1 MGKFDKIEAA
11 PRRVMT
17 LFFIFDTSG
26 SMEGD
31 RIGQINASMQ
41 EIVTYVADISAT
53 NADAQIKVQVME
65 FSSGTEWMYP
75 QPIPAEDFQWRD
87 LEAGGLTQ
95 MGEAFTELNDKLS
108 QSHGFMSQ
116 ASGSFAPAIVLM
128 SDGEPTDDHKRG
140 LAKLQNN
147 GWYKA
152 AIKVAIAIG
161 DDANRD
167 VLAEFTGNKEAVL
180 TVHNKE
186 QLKKI
191 IHFVSV
197 TASQVASSHSS
208 VGKDAPTSKQEEFVN
223 TLNDAKDTSKE
234 TFDGV
239 DVGSDTTN
247 SGTDEWGDE
256 QF

>member
-1 MGKFDKIEAA
+1 MGKFDEIEAA

-17 LFFIFDTSG
+17 LFILVDTSG

-31 RIGQINASMQ
+31 RIGQVNASML
-41 EIVTYVADISAT
+41 EVIPYIDDISKS
-53 NADAQIKVQVME
+53 NADAQVKVAVME
-65 FSSGTEWMYP
+65 FSSGCDWQYP
-75 QPIPAEDFQWRD
+75 QPMDAGQYQWRD
-87 LEAGGLTQ
+87 LGAGGLTQ

-108 QSHGFMSQ
+108 TSHGFMNQ
-116 ASGSFAPAIVLM
+116 ASGSFAPAIILL
-128 SDGEPTDDHKRG
+128 SDGEPTDDYKRG
-140 LAKLQNN
+140 LSKLKEN

-152 AIKVAIAIG
+152 GIKVAIAIG
-161 DDANRD
+161 DDANKD

-208 VGKDAPTSKQEEFVN
+208 VGSEAADSKQEEFVD
-223 TLNDAKDTSKE
+223 TLKDAQDTTD
-234 TFDGV
+234 TFEGV
-239 DVGSDTTN
+239 DVSADDSSN
-247 SGTDEWGDE
+247 AGTDDWG